1 MRSLVAGLLPLFA
14 LTLAACG
21 DTIVNL
27 PTQPSTAVTTTTGTT
42 PAVVKSTIEFRVVGN
57 PTSVRVRFSSPS
69 EGLTQVVTTLPYS
82 ITFTTTADT
91 LFLSL
96 EATPIAYSVLTDY
109 PFLSTQIVANG
120 TLFREDTSNEFL
132 LRTITVSGTWR
143 R

>member
-1 MRSLVAGLLPLFA
+1 MRSLVAGLLPLLA

-27 PTQPSTAVTTTTGTT
+27 PTQPSNQATTTGTT

-96 EATPIAYSVLTDY
+96 EATPIAYSFLTDY
-109 PFLSTQIVANG
+109 PFLSAQIVANG

-132 LRTITVSGTWR
+132 LRTIAVSGTWR